1 MSEEDRVNILL
12 VDDQPARLLTYEAIL
27 SDLGENLVPAGSG
40 REALQQLMGNEFAAI
55 LLDVSMP
62 GMDGFETA
70 ALIHEHPRFEKT
82 PIIFVTAVHVTDLDR
97 LRGYKLGAV
106 DYVYV
111 PVVPEIL
118 RGKVQ
123 VLVELYRKRR
133 ELQRVNAAL
142 EKANTE
148 LLSEKRREL
157 ETMNG
162 SLRQANAELAFINES
177 LKAEMR
183 EREKAQAAVLESDR
197 RKEEFLAVL
206 SHELRNPLAAVDAA
220 VKLIQ
225 HKNLF
230 DPQLGW
236 ARDVLARQT
245 AHLGRLIDDL
255 LDISRISRG
264 KITLRRE
271 PVEMVAVIARA
282 VETVRPMIEARRHD
296 LQVSL
301 PKRPLRV
308 HGDLVRL
315 TQVVSNLLNNAAKY
329 SDEGSRIDVEL
340 KAERHSTGLGEEIEI
355 RVRDRGIGIPPSQLP
370 NVFQLFHQLE
380 QPNRREGGLGV
391 GLALSRGLVEL
402 HGGSIEAR
410 SEGSGR
416 GSEFVVRMPE
426 LVQVSEEPMQLQT
439 AWDGAEGGKLRLL
452 LVDDNVD
459 SARTLAML
467 LEMSGH
473 EVRVAHA
480 GPAALETTAQYQPD
494 CVLLD
499 IGMPEM
505 NGYEVARRLRKD
517 RQFAGELV
525 ALTGFGRD
533 YDREQAQ
540 LAGFDHYLVKP
551 VDFQKLQQ
559 LLEQFAAGQG
569 TQKGTTRTAVV

>member
-1 MSEEDRVNILL
+1 MSENDRVNILL

-27 SDLGENLVPAGSG
+27 SDLGENLVTAGSG

-142 EKANTE
+142 EKANAD
-148 LLSEKRREL
+148 LADEKRREL
-157 ETMNG
+157 ETMNT
-162 SLRQANAELAFINES
+162 SLKLANTELASINES

-183 EREKAQAAVLESDR
+183 ERERAQAAVVESDR

-225 HKNLF
+225 QKNLF

-271 PVEMVAVIARA
+271 PVELMAVIARA
-282 VETVRPMIEARRHD
+282 VETVRPHMEARRHD
-296 LQVSL
+296 LQIKV
-301 PKRPLRV
+301 PKGPVRIN
-308 HGDLVRL
+308 GDLVRL

-329 SDEGSRIDVEL
+329 SDEGSRIDLEL
-340 KAERHSTGLGEEIEI
+340 QSCARVDGLGEQIEI
-355 RVRDRGIGIPPSQLP
+355 RVRDRGIGIPPAQLP

-402 HGGSIEAR
+402 HGGTIEAC
-410 SEGSGR
+410 SEGPGH
-416 GSEFVVRMPE
+416 GSEFIVRLPE
-426 LVQVSEEPMQLQT
+426 LVQVSEEAMPLQA

-467 LEMSGH
+467 LELSGH

-480 GPAALETTAQYQPD
+480 GPAALETTAQYEPD

-517 RQFAGELV
+517 RKFVGELV

-569 TQKGTTRTAVV
+569 TREPPRSAIR

>member
-1 MSEEDRVNILL
+1 MTEQDQAQILL

-27 SDLGENLVPAGSG
+27 GDMGEKLVTARSG
-40 REALQQLMGNEFAAI
+40 REALQLLMHNEFAAI

-70 ALIHEHPRFEKT
+70 ALIHEHPRFERT

-133 ELQRVNAAL
+133 ELQRLNAQL
-142 EKANTE
+142 ELANAN
-148 LLSEKRREL
+148 LAAEKTREL
-157 ETMNG
+157 ERVNQD
-162 SLRQANAELAFINES
+162 LQRANEELAAANDT
-177 LKAEMR
+177 LKAEVS
-183 EREKAQAAVLESDR
+183 ERGRAQAALQDADR

-206 SHELRNPLAAVDAA
+206 SHELRNPLAAIDSA

-225 HKNLF
+225 HKTLF

-236 ARDVLARQT
+236 ARDVLARQI

-271 PVEMVAVIARA
+271 PVELVAVLARA
-282 VETVRPMIEARRHD
+282 VETVRPIIEARRHD
-296 LQVSL
+296 LQVQL
-301 PKRPLRV
+301 PERPLRLN
-308 HGDLVRL
+308 GDLVRL
-315 TQVVSNLLNNAAKY
+315 TQVVSNLLSNAAKY
-329 SDEGSRIDVEL
+329 SPEGSRIDVNAAIEP
-340 KAERHSTGLGEEIEI
+340 GLNGAADVAI
-355 RVRDRGIGIPPSQLP
+355 RVKDIGMGIAAEELPQVFELFRQLDRS
-370 NVFQLFHQLE
+370 NHD
-380 QPNRREGGLGV
+380 EGGLGV

-402 HGGSIEAR
+402 HGGTIEAH
-410 SEGSGR
+410 SDGAGH
-416 GSEFVVRMPE
+416 GSEFIVRLPE
-426 LVQVSEEPMQLQT
+426 LIMTTESSPDSET
-439 AWDGAEGGKLRLL
+439 VWGAAETSKLRLL

-467 LEMSGH
+467 LELSGH

-480 GPAALETTAQYQPD
+480 GAAALETADQYHPD

-517 RQFAGELV
+517 RHFDGELV

-551 VDFQKLQQ
+551 VDYQKLQQ
-559 LLEQFAAGQG
+559 LLEQFASAHAN
-569 TQKGTTRTAVV
+569 RASASRVAS